1 MRPMTYTLNEELIDK
16 IRQEA
21 IKKQLTMSD
30 LLRRIIEYYFEKE
43 VKKV

>member
-1 MRPMTYTLNEELIDK
+1 MTYTLNEELIDK

-30 LLRRIIEYYFEKE
+30 LLRRIIEFYFEKQE
-43 VKKV
+43 VNK